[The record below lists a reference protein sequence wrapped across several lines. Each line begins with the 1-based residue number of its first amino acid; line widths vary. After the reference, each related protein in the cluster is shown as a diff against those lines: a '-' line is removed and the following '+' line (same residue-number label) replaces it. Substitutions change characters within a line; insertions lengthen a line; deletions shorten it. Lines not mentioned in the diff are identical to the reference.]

1 MQFDCGL
8 VEEILEAIWKNKIDT
23 KYGKK
28 CKIGRQ
34 TDRISWKTKP
44 LVTIKNTIQSS
55 KLYPN

>member
-28 CKIGRQ
+28 NSFQAGKLIG
-34 TDRISWKTKP
+34 IE
-44 LVTIKNTIQSS
+44 L
-55 KLYPN
+55 